1 MVYKEWD
8 EVVSVRTSKIE
19 MEEVKEVRCVYVGY
33 EMWQR
38 LGIGKILKGCGFNRN
53 REILICGMVLNRLIA
68 SGSERAM
75 ADWFRRVAIEDILK
89 MLCKGIAEDR
99 LYSMLDR
106 LHPNREKIEG
116 LLTKQERCLFNL
128 NKTVLFY
135 NLTSTYFE
143 GNAKC
148 NEKAQ
153 KGYSRDGRSDCKQ
166 VVVGLVIGEEGFKD
180 IDYKKGWVIY
190 ILCES
195 DARCQKDRAIRER
208 FEGMLLK
215 EVEKLRKR
223 IRGGRIKGEG
233 EIQQAI
239 GRLKERYSR
248 VARHYRLE
256 YLSDSKTIVCSL
268 VGDKKKRAEDIDG
281 CYILKTDRSDMDAEE
296 IWRTY
301 MMPTRA
307 ESGFRAMKSPLAE
320 RPIFHQLQHRVETHI
335 FLCILAYHLLVAIEK
350 TLRDHG

>member
-1 MVYKEWD
+1 
-8 EVVSVRTSKIE
+8 
-19 MEEVKEVRCVYVGY
+19 
-33 EMWQR
+33 
-38 LGIGKILKGCGFNRN
+38 
-53 REILICGMVLNRLIA
+53 
-68 SGSERAM
+68 
-75 ADWFRRVAIEDILK
+75 
-89 MLCKGIAEDR
+89 
-99 LYSMLDR
+99 
-106 LHPNREKIEG
+106 
-116 LLTKQERCLFNL
+116 
-128 NKTVLFY
+128 
-135 NLTSTYFE
+135 
-143 GNAKC
+143 
-148 NEKAQ
+148 
-153 KGYSRDGRSDCKQ
+153 
-166 VVVGLVIGEEGFKD
+166 VGLVIGEEGFPIAHGIFKRNQSDVKSFSYMLD
-180 IDYKKGWVIY
+180 ILDKRVK
-190 ILCES
+190 LEENQTS